1 MKHMNAHTYHYVS
14 RILLDQFERLGLE
27 RPFES
32 LTIKE
37 LNELAKNLVEEINKK
52 ENAMDEPPF

>member
-1 MKHMNAHTYHYVS
+1 MDSHTYHYVS

-27 RPFES
+27 RSFES

-52 ENAMDEPPF
+52 ENAIDEPPF